1 MSIQDKLKDA
11 LATAETRSKVYGG
24 AGKEGHRL
32 TGAAMAQ
39 LFPEGVTL
47 KTADDF
53 IRFLL
58 FCMIMTKNGRYAI
71 NFDKGGH
78 QDSIHDL
85 GVYAFLLEDFDHPSI
100 AQGEVQPHV
109 YFPDHQMQGDCRVC
123 GNKRNVPWHIGEPQE
138 ETK

>member
-24 AGKEGHRL
+24 TGKEGHRL

-39 LFPEGVTL
+39 LFPDGVVL
-47 KTADDF
+47 KTAEDF
-53 IRFLL
+53 TRFLL
-58 FCMIMTKNGRYAI
+58 FSMLMTKIGRYAI
-71 NFDKGGH
+71 NIKYGH

-85 GVYAFLLEDFDHPSI
+85 GVYAFLLEDFDHPNVD
-100 AQGEVQPHV
+100 QGEIQPHA

-138 ETK
+138 K